1 MWPLG
6 QNPLNAKVLKVL
18 GNPISEETNT
28 KMPSPKT
35 KIMGPIEDFMEGLG
49 VFDKK
54 RHSRVMGAEL
64 RHMLTTLGGKMSEEE
79 VETVLETKIRS
90 VITAEMSIN

>member
-1 MWPLG
+1 
-6 QNPLNAKVLKVL
+6 
-18 GNPISEETNT
+18 
-28 KMPSPKT
+28 
-35 KIMGPIEDFMEGLG
+35 MGPIEDFMEGVG

-79 VETVLETKIRS
+79 VETLLADMKIEKDALVMKSWSRW
-90 VITAEMSIN
+90 